1 MGASIAK
8 ELKNQSAENLLV
20 ALSGG
25 VDSGVSARMLQ
36 NQGHEIA
43 GVYVRTWEHEDD
55 LLGDCPG
62 AKDRADAV
70 AVAALLDIPF
80 QVAYFLDF
88 YE

>member
-1 MGASIAK
+1 
-8 ELKNQSAENLLV
+8 
-20 ALSGG
+20 
-25 VDSGVSARMLQ
+25 MLQ

-62 AKDRADAV
+62 AKDLADAE

-80 QVAYFLDF
+80 QVANFIDF
-88 YE
+88 YEREVVRPMVSGYSSGITPNPDIL